1 MAERIGDR
9 AVVLGGSVAG
19 LFAARVL
26 SEFYHH
32 VVVVDRDRLVG
43 VVGPRR
49 AVPQGHHIHGLLARG
64 QQIIEEL
71 FPGFTKELAS
81 SGVPT
86 RDFGT
91 SLGWHFNGR
100 MIRKAETGL
109 VCISAGRWQ
118 LEERMRD
125 RVAALSTVEF
135 LEETDVVGLR
145 TSDDRARIVGADV
158 QGRGD
163 KQARPLTAD
172 LVVDATGRGSRTPR
186 WLKELGYAEV
196 EEERVRVD
204 LTYTTCDFRAPLAVD
219 PIGDDIALISV
230 ATPGSPRGATFARLP
245 DRYALSLNGLLGD
258 KAPTDPAGFLAYAKT
273 LPVRSIYESVSV
285 AEPLG
290 DPVAFHFPTSIRRRY
305 ERMARLPE
313 NLLALGDA
321 ACVFNPIY
329 AQGMT
334 VAAIGAVVLRDH
346 LQRGPRPTRQYF
358 QDLAKAIDAPWD
370 MSAGGDLGFAGAQG
384 RRTLKTRLG
393 NAFLARLQVAAT
405 RDSEVSLAFMRVAG
419 LVDAPSAL
427 MSLPMI
433 SRVLRS
439 SRAR

>member
-1 MAERIGDR
+1 
-9 AVVLGGSVAG
+9 
-19 LFAARVL
+19 
-26 SEFYHH
+26 
-32 VVVVDRDRLVG
+32 
-43 VVGPRR
+43 
-49 AVPQGHHIHGLLARG
+49 
-64 QQIIEEL
+64 
-71 FPGFTKELAS
+71 
-81 SGVPT
+81 
-86 RDFGT
+86 
-91 SLGWHFNGR
+91 
-100 MIRKAETGL
+100 
-109 VCISAGRWQ
+109 
-118 LEERMRD
+118 
-125 RVAALSTVEF
+125 
-135 LEETDVVGLR
+135 
-145 TSDDRARIVGADV
+145 V

-163 KQARPLTAD
+163 ERARPLTAD

-196 EEERVRVD
+196 AEERVRVD
-204 LTYTTCDFRAPLAVD
+204 LTYTTCDFRAPLTVD

-370 MSAGGDLGFAGAQG
+370 MSAGGDLGFDGAQG

-393 NAFLARLQVAAT
+393 NAFMARLQVAAT